1 MTDKNIKKSTLV
13 NAIKS
18 ANIHKNVGNYIRNII
33 KPGIS
38 INNIATIIENKI
50 NEEINYDKNN
60 PLDRG
65 IGFPVGLSINNC
77 VAHYT
82 PNYNDKDIILKD
94 SDIIKIDYGV
104 HIKGTIIDSAFTLN
118 FDNKYDEFINISR
131 NLTNYAVSLCGPDVI
146 LGELG
151 GDIEEY
157 IKSKEVT
164 IDNNTYQLKI
174 MGDLAGHMIKQY
186 EIHAG
191 VAVPN
196 IAINYPIRMKEYE
209 YYAVEPFVTTG
220 NGVSIIKEP
229 KSHYMFTKNY
239 KNNKSL
245 NNEEIYLYN
254 IINNNYSTLPFCQ
267 KWLHNLE
274 NSKLI
279 NYTEI
284 LNSLEQ
290 KKIINSYPPL
300 YDIENSIVSQFEH
313 TIFVKENGIINLTKN
328 DYY

>member
-1 MTDKNIKKSTLV
+1 MNNNTLI

-18 ANIHKNVGNYIRNII
+18 ANIHKKVGNHIRDII

-38 INNIATIIENKI
+38 LNDFSTIIEDKI
-50 NEEINYDKNN
+50 NEEIKYDCNN

-65 IGFPVGLSINNC
+65 IGFPIGLSINNC

-82 PNYNDKDIILKD
+82 PNYKDNDIILKET
-94 SDIIKIDYGV
+94 DIIKIDYGV
-104 HIKGTIIDSAFTLN
+104 HIKGTIIDSAFTIN
-118 FDNKYDEFINISR
+118 FDNKYDEFVNISR

-151 GDIEEY
+151 ADIEEY
-157 IKSKEVT
+157 IKSKEII
-164 IDNNTYQLKI
+164 IDNKEYKLKI
-174 MGDLAGHMIKQY
+174 MGDLSGHMIRQY

-196 IAINYPIRMKEYE
+196 IGINYPIRMKEYE
-209 YYAVEPFVTTG
+209 YYAIEPFITTG
-220 NGVSIIKEP
+220 NGISIIKEP
-229 KSHYMFTKNY
+229 KSHYMFSKNY
-239 KNNKSL
+239 KNIKSL
-245 NNEEIYLYN
+245 NKEETYLYN

-267 KWLHNLE
+267 KWLYNLN
-274 NSKLI
+274 NSSKNFNDLL
-279 NYTEI
+279 Y
-284 LNSLEQ
+284 SLE
-290 KKIINSYPPL
+290 KKNIINSYPPI
-300 YDIENSIVSQFEH
+300 YDIDNSIVSQFEH